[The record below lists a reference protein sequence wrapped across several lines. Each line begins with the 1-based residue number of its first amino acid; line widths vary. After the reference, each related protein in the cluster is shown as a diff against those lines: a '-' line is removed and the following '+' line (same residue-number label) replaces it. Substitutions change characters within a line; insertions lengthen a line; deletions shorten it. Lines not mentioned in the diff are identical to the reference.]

1 MKFISNF
8 IGTFGY
14 TGLFPFAPA
23 TFATLVFV
31 LIYMYVPGGNIL
43 VHPVVLLATL
53 LISVPVSTQVEK
65 AHGHD
70 AGRIVID
77 EIVGIQLA
85 LTLAAPTLL
94 GVASAFVLFRFFDI
108 VKPFPAG
115 RAQHLPRG
123 YGVVADDVIAGIYAR
138 VTLVILAWIF
148 PGFGRF
154 F

>member
-14 TGLFPFAPA
+14 TGLFPVAPA

-31 LIYMYVPGGNIL
+31 LAYNYVPGGAIL
-43 VHPVVLLATL
+43 VHPAVVMATL
-53 LISVPVSTQVEK
+53 LISVPVATRIEK
-65 AHGHD
+65 DHGHD
-70 AGRIVID
+70 ASRIVID
-77 EIVGIQLA
+77 EIVGIQVA

-94 GVASAFVLFRFFDI
+94 GVVSAFVLFRVFDI
-108 VKPFPAG
+108 IKPFPAG
-115 RAQHLPRG
+115 RAQNLPRG
-123 YGVVADDVIAGIYAR
+123 YGVVADDFVAGIQAR
-138 VTLVILAWIF
+138 LVLIVLAWIF

>member
-1 MKFISNF
+1 LKFISNF

-31 LIYMYVPGGNIL
+31 LIYLYVPGGEIL
-43 VHPVVLLATL
+43 VHPLVVLATL
-53 LISVPVSTQVEK
+53 LISIPVSTQVEK
-65 AHGHD
+65 DHGHD

-77 EIVGIQLA
+77 EIVGIQVA

-94 GVASAFVLFRFFDI
+94 GVAAAFVLFRFYDI
-108 VKPFPAG
+108 VKPFLAG
-115 RAQHLPRG
+115 KAQHLPRG
-123 YGVVADDVIAGIYAR
+123 YGVVADDFVAGIYAR
-138 VTLVILAWIF
+138 LTLIILAWIC